1 MRRGE
6 HKNATKKK
14 QVDLRLAAA
23 TLLFQTFLQHM
34 GTLSDMAKF
43 DIFWLTF
50 LGSIEKF
57 MRAPKAESPRSASQ
71 LHVHVTE
78 HFKNLLLV
86 MAASGTFKRASQ
98 RSPSGQDLLTLTWA
112 VLERFRPDLRKQL
125 QELAA
130 GDSQHAPSMATEE
143 PSSQSSMQHARV
155 QCDAIDPIGKCR

>member
-1 MRRGE
+1 M
-6 HKNATKKK
+6 T
-14 QVDLRLAAA
+14 
-23 TLLFQTFLQHM
+23 
-34 GTLSDMAKF
+34 TLSAMDKF

-57 MRAPKAESPRSASQ
+57 MRPPKAESPRSASQ

-112 VLERFRPDLRKQL
+112 VLERFRPDLRRQL
-125 QELAA
+125 QELA
-130 GDSQHAPSMATEE
+130 GDSQHAASIATGNETT
-143 PSSQSSMQHARV
+143 AT
-155 QCDAIDPIGKCR
+155 